1 MRIFSAVFA
10 VFALAAATAEAAERA
25 PDLSGNALLES
36 CRAFLLQKTSDHFGQ
51 GVCVGIMHT
60 VVASQAGVKQQYRSC
75 PPTGSTFGQD
85 AAVIVAFIDKHP
97 ERRHEPL
104 LSLAIDAFH
113 EAWPCQ
119 E

>member
-1 MRIFSAVFA
+1 MRIFSAI
-10 VFALAAATAEAAERA
+10 FALSTLAAVNAEAAGGGAE
-25 PDLSGNALLES
+25 LSGNALVES
-36 CRAFLLQKTSDHFGQ
+36 CRAFLLQKTSDYFGQ

-60 VVASQAGVKQQYRSC
+60 VVASQAGVKQQFRSC
-75 PPTGSTFGQD
+75 PPGGSTLRQD

-119 E
+119 N